1 MTGSLLKEAEGYL
14 NLAAGIVVE
23 IDADL
28 IVRFINERG
37 CLILEASK
45 EEIIGKNWFDHFL
58 PGDKRAEMKAL
69 FVALF
74 QTPGRPIQKLETTV
88 LTKKGN
94 TRFISWYNTII
105 KEEKGRI
112 PAILGLGEDITD
124 RTILLQ
130 RLSMQEEIKRQQ
142 LISAVIDAQEKER
155 SEIAVELHDNVNQ
168 LLTTCKLLLEQ
179 EVHDGNASPFVSNT
193 SKYLQ
198 NAINEI
204 RNLSHRLN
212 PTHLEEM
219 SFVQAIEEMADKIN
233 LTSRLHVTVTIKG
246 ADFLNSLPPPVS
258 LSVFRILQ
266 EQISNIIKHAA
277 ASKIEITMH
286 ADKNSVDF
294 EVKDN
299 GKGFVLKT
307 ITKGL
312 GLKSIYSRAELHSG
326 TVYINTAPGEGCVL
340 SVHIPYN
347 YRPAMAALR

>member
-1 MTGSLLKEAEGYL
+1 MTGSLRKEAEEYL

-58 PGDKRAEMKAL
+58 PRDKRGEMKTI

-74 QTPGRPIQKLETTV
+74 QTLGKPIQKLETTV

-112 PAILGLGEDITD
+112 SGILSLGEDITD

-155 SEIAVELHDNVNQ
+155 NEIAVELHDNVNQ

-179 EVHDGNASPFVSNT
+179 EVHNGNASPFVTNT
-193 SKYLQ
+193 SAYLQ

-219 SFVQAIEEMADKIN
+219 SFVQAIEEMAGKIN
-233 LTSRLHVTVTIKG
+233 LTSLNVAVTVKG
-246 ADFLNSLPPPVS
+246 TDFLNSLPPPVA

-266 EQISNIIKHAA
+266 EQVSNIIKHAE
-277 ASKIEITMH
+277 ASNIEITMH

-294 EVKDN
+294 EVKDD

-307 ITKGL
+307 TTKGL
-312 GLKSIYSRAELHSG
+312 GLKSIYSRVELHSG

-347 YRPAMAALR
+347 YQPAMASLG

>member
-1 MTGSLLKEAEGYL
+1 MTGSLLKEAEEYL

-28 IVRFINERG
+28 VVRFINERG
-37 CLILEASK
+37 CLILEAPK

-58 PGDKRAEMKAL
+58 PRHKGAEMKAR
-69 FVALF
+69 FIALF
-74 QTPGRPIQKLETTV
+74 QTPGTPIQKLETTV

-94 TRFISWYNTII
+94 TRFISWYNAII

-112 PAILGLGEDITD
+112 SGILSLGEDITD

-142 LISAVIDAQEKER
+142 LISAVVDAQEKER

-179 EVHDGNASPFVSNT
+179 EVHNGNASPFVVNT

-198 NAINEI
+198 NAITEI

-212 PTHLEEM
+212 PTQLEEM

-233 LTSRLHVTVTIKG
+233 LTSLLHVGVAING
-246 ADFLNSLPPPVS
+246 SDFLNNLPLPVS

-277 ASKIEITMH
+277 ASKIEITIH

-307 ITKGL
+307 TNKGL

-347 YRPAMAALR
+347 YQSAMAPVG

>member
-112 PAILGLGEDITD
+112 PAILGLGEDIT
-124 RTILLQ
+124 
-130 RLSMQEEIKRQQ
+130 
-142 LISAVIDAQEKER
+142 
-155 SEIAVELHDNVNQ
+155 
-168 LLTTCKLLLEQ
+168 
-179 EVHDGNASPFVSNT
+179 
-193 SKYLQ
+193 
-198 NAINEI
+198 
-204 RNLSHRLN
+204 
-212 PTHLEEM
+212 
-219 SFVQAIEEMADKIN
+219 
-233 LTSRLHVTVTIKG
+233 
-246 ADFLNSLPPPVS
+246 
-258 LSVFRILQ
+258 
-266 EQISNIIKHAA
+266 
-277 ASKIEITMH
+277 
-286 ADKNSVDF
+286 
-294 EVKDN
+294 
-299 GKGFVLKT
+299 
-307 ITKGL
+307 
-312 GLKSIYSRAELHSG
+312 
-326 TVYINTAPGEGCVL
+326 
-340 SVHIPYN
+340 
-347 YRPAMAALR
+347 